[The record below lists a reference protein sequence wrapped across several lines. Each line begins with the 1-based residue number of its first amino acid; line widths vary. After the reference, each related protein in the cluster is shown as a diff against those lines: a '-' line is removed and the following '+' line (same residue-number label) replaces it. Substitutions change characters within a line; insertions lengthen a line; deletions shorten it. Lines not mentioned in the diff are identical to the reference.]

1 MLFNIPVLNNHLMH
15 HYYLH
20 ESNTKSTIMKYP
32 AIITAVLTATTL
44 SLSAQEKMKPEE
56 TEVWGPLP
64 KVVTLATATSAPSD
78 AIVLFDGKNLDQWVQ
93 ADDKSPA
100 KWTVANNQL
109 SLISSMAILKPND
122 LLAIISCI

>member
-1 MLFNIPVLNNHLMH
+1 
-15 HYYLH
+15 
-20 ESNTKSTIMKYP
+20 MKYP
-32 AIITAVLTATTL
+32 AIITAFLTATTL

-64 KVVTLATATSAPSD
+64 KVVTPATATSAPSD